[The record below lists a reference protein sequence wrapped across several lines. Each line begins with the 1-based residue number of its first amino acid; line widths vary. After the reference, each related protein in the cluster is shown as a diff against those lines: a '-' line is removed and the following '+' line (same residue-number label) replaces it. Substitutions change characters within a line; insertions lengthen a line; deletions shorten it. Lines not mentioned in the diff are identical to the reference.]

1 MDITTNNNLNYF
13 LAFLIIIG
21 LIFIG
26 IISYK
31 YFKKIKFK
39 FSKNYKARA
48 FLTQNEKD
56 CFLHLRSSFP
66 EYHICPQVSMGAVLD
81 PNINTSSSKDR
92 KTYTIL
98 RHQIQCKVIDFVFLN
113 KNLEVEFVIELDDK
127 SHDSKLDKDTIRDKN
142 LADANIPTIRF
153 RRTNGQFMTR
163 EEILKLLGH
172 KK

>member
-1 MDITTNNNLNYF
+1 
-13 LAFLIIIG
+13 
-21 LIFIG
+21 
-26 IISYK
+26 
-31 YFKKIKFK
+31 
-39 FSKNYKARA
+39 
-48 FLTQNEKD
+48 
-56 CFLHLRSSFP
+56 
-66 EYHICPQVSMGAVLD
+66 MGAVLD

-98 RHQIQCKVIDFVFLN
+98 RNQIQCKVIDFVFLN

-163 EEILKLLGH
+163 EEILKFLGH